1 MDKKILLGVI
11 PVMLSVMLLLTASP
25 AMAAPSDKAFEKS
38 GNFVD
43 LFDAVFHVELPGW
56 YLVGVNNPQSPGDHW
71 SGTGTGM
78 VSFDT
83 ELYWSPYTVM
93 QVYTPT
99 GEIIRNENFM
109 GP

>member
-1 MDKKILLGVI
+1 MKKLVLLGVI
-11 PVMLSVMLLLTASP
+11 TIFLITLLGTGT
-25 AMAAPSDKAFEKS
+25 AMAMGPSDKAFEKS

-43 LFDAVFHVELPGW
+43 LFDAYGMPGYEGW
-56 YLVGVNNPQSPGDHW
+56 YLVGVNNPKSPGDQW
-71 SGTGTGM
+71 GLSDTGM

-83 ELYWSPYTVM
+83 ELTVSPYTVM

>member
-1 MDKKILLGVI
+1 MKKLVLLGVI
-11 PVMLSVMLLLTASP
+11 IIFLITLLGTGT
-25 AMAAPSDKAFEKS
+25 AMAQPGPSDKAFEKS

-43 LFDAVFHVELPGW
+43 LFDAVFDVDLPGW
-56 YLVGVNNPQSPGDHW
+56 YLVGVNNPQSSGDPW
-71 SGTGTGM
+71 SGTGSGM

-83 ELYWSPYTVM
+83 ELEWSDYTVM

-99 GEIIRNENFM
+99 GETIRNENFM